1 MQTSSPTCEDAE
13 APTLPW
19 IVMRLCNHYFL
30 SEHSA
35 YPELQIHANSSGFRL
50 LAQELERFANQCDSQ
65 DASPMPHGAST
76 TTSVTI
82 EPGVPISVAG
92 LAIREC
98 LSDRLGV
105 KLFHLPR
112 HEQDLWIKTWCAGL
126 GDHRCVTRRYP
137 ELTAR
142 ARSELDALCP
152 ARAEEADRSWELD
165 SLLLSPDDALR
176 RLAHKVPDTE
186 PLYGLEVLRRDDGKL
201 SLSRSHS
208 FGADDEGSP
217 WKQAIALLKAI
228 RGQDVLVA
236 FVPLRS
242 TPRLAD

>member
-1 MQTSSPTCEDAE
+1 MT
-13 APTLPW
+13 
-19 IVMRLCNHYFL
+19 RL
-30 SEHSA
+30 
-35 YPELQIHANSSGFRL
+35 YPELA
-50 LAQELERFANQCDSQ
+50 
-65 DASPMPHGAST
+65 
-76 TTSVTI
+76 
-82 EPGVPISVAG
+82 
-92 LAIREC
+92 
-98 LSDRLGV
+98 
-105 KLFHLPR
+105 
-112 HEQDLWIKTWCAGL
+112 
-126 GDHRCVTRRYP
+126 
-137 ELTAR
+137 AR

-242 TPRLAD
+242 TPGVDD